1 MKLFLFHDE
10 ITTYTLNG
18 NQETGEY
25 WMRQLVGIPGKK
37 TAMLLVLCVMSILVF
52 SVLWQGSTAVV
63 SHLENGYVVMLDPGH
78 GGYDPGTITAR
89 GVYEKSINLQIAQK
103 VKEMLRP
110 SGIEVLLTRKE
121 DIDYAPDEVNGK
133 TIKKQIDLNRR
144 IDMANA
150 AKANVFV
157 SLHVNA
163 ASGQNSGAETFYH
176 SKSESGK
183 RLAELI
189 QQELIKIPGMNRRVA
204 KPGDF
209 YVIKNTSM
217 PAVIVEVGYLSSF
230 KEQKK
235 LQQSWYQEQLSRAIA
250 KGIAN
255 YFSINSVINP

>member
-1 MKLFLFHDE
+1 
-10 ITTYTLNG
+10 
-18 NQETGEY
+18 
-25 WMRQLVGIPGKK
+25 MRQLVGIPGKK

-63 SHLENGYVVMLDPGH
+63 SRLENGDSVMLDPGH
-78 GGYDPGTITAR
+78 GGYDPGAITSQ

-110 SGIEVLLTRKE
+110 SGIEVLLTREE
-121 DIDYAPDEVNGK
+121 DIDYAPDGVRGK

-163 ASGQNSGAETFYH
+163 ASGQKSGAETFYH

-209 YVIKNTSM
+209 YIIKNTSM

-255 YFSINSVINP
+255 YFEHLPKLTYNG